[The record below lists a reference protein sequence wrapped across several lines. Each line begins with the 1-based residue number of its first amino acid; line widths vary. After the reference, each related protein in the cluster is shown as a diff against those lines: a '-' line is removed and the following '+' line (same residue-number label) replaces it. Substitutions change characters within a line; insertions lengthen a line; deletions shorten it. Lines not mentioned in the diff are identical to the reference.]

1 MPVSQN
7 WLPGTF
13 SASQLV
19 NTIIPQHV
27 TAEISGLG
35 PSVTSWDVVNEVVGD
50 GVTNGMT
57 ALQCVQ
63 NKGVW
68 PTVTSDGSGKPLI
81 TDLSFLH
88 AAFSAAFQAAGPNT
102 RLSIND
108 FNTGKSS
115 VT

>member
-1 MPVSQN
+1 MGS
-7 WLPGTF
+7 
-13 SASQLV
+13 
-19 NTIIPQHV
+19 
-27 TAEISGLG
+27 
-35 PSVTSWDVVNEVVGD
+35 SVTSWDVVNEIVGD
-50 GVTNGMT
+50 STTSGMS

>member
-1 MPVSQN
+1 MS
-7 WLPGTF
+7 
-13 SASQLV
+13 
-19 NTIIPQHV
+19 TIIPQHV

-68 PTVTSDGSGKPLI
+68 PTVTSDRSGEPLI
-81 TDLSFLH
+81 TDLSVLH
-88 AAFSAAFQAAGPNT
+88 AAFSAAFQAAGQNT